1 MKNRTNIII
10 AVVIAVAVIGGG
22 IAFAS
27 SNNRSNGN
35 NSSQASSQSSNQNNQ
50 STSQAPASTSNQVD
64 LLAVLKTVTPI
75 DACQKL
81 PASLANSVFPGQ
93 DFKIYEELKPRESG
107 YEYISRCEYRS
118 GDLGGGI
125 PSHTLSI
132 TVRTNATENEA
143 QSFQMRQF
151 EGSTTVTGYKPQ
163 PAIEQYAY
171 SATNIGLAK
180 LYFQKGLAVYELNA
194 SNLDDSPEVRTTKL
208 LKIAEELV
216 KK

>member
-1 MKNRTNIII
+1 MKNSKYITI
-10 AVVIAVAVIGGG
+10 AVIAGVVVILGSV
-22 IAFAS
+22 AFAVL
-27 SNNRSNGN
+27 NNRSGATKN
-35 NSSQASSQSSNQNNQ
+35 NSSESNSSSQNNQ
-50 STSQAPASTSNQVD
+50 SKNQVSSPKSDAVD

-75 DACQKL
+75 DACQKM

-93 DFKIYEELKPRESG
+93 DFKIFEELKPRESG